1 MIKYYKLNF
10 SAKGDYGLDNRSDEN
25 KYEIKRYKGI
35 IIVVIISILAFVAMW
50 EFDSVVAVINRYIGY
65 ISPVLYGICIAYV
78 LNPIVVFFERRLRR
92 RFLASKSEKI
102 RSKSKKYAKG
112 LSITIA
118 MVIGISLVIVLCL
131 MIIPSLLESI
141 IDLARQIGP
150 LLNEL
155 VEHFDKFTVADSGF
169 GETFQN
175 LIEGASR
182 SLQEWVTTN
191 LLPTAQSA
199 LTYITSSVASVLVFL
214 YNFLVGII
222 VAVYALTEKRNFV
235 SMAKKVTYVLF
246 KPRHANRIVDTA
258 RHGHEIFGG
267 FIGGKLIDSLIV
279 GIICFIFC
287 ICTNMPYPLLV
298 STIIGITNIIPFF
311 GPFIGGIP
319 TTFVILMVNPVKGL
333 IYGIFII
340 VLQQIDGNIIG
351 AKILGNTTGVSEFW
365 VTFSLLLFGGM
376 FGFIGM
382 MIGVPLFSVIYYLI
396 KTLID
401 EKAEKRSF
409 STDDSFYYDVDRY
422 DEEDERFIMKN
433 DDAPK
438 RRIRRR
444 KREEKD

>member
-1 MIKYYKLNF
+1 MLDERPDEGKYAL
-10 SAKGDYGLDNRSDEN
+10 R
-25 KYEIKRYKGI
+25 RYKGI
-35 IIVVIISILAFVAMW
+35 IAVVIISILAFVAMW
-50 EFDSVVAVINRYIGY
+50 EFDSVVAVINRYLGY
-65 ISPVLYGICIAYV
+65 ISPVLYGICIAYI
-78 LNPIVVFFERRLRR
+78 LNPIVVFFERRLKK
-92 RFLASKSEKI
+92 RFLSSKSEKI
-102 RSKSKKYAKG
+102 RSKSARLAKG
-112 LSITIA
+112 LSISIA

-150 LLNEL
+150 LLNSL
-155 VEHFDKFTVADSGF
+155 VERIDKFTVADSGL
-169 GETFQN
+169 GDTLQN

-222 VAVYALTEKRNFV
+222 VAVYALAEKRDFI
-235 SMAKKVTYVLF
+235 SGAKKLIYVFF
-246 KPRHANRIVDTA
+246 KPRHANRIIDTS

-267 FIGGKLIDSLIV
+267 FISGKLIDSIIV
-279 GIICFIFC
+279 GIICFVFC
-287 ICTNMPYPLLV
+287 VCTGMPYPLLV
-298 STIIGITNIIPFF
+298 STIVGITNIIPFF

-319 TTFVILMVNPVKGL
+319 TTFIILMVNPLKGL

-382 MIGVPLFSVIYYLI
+382 MIGVPLFSVLYYLI
-396 KTLID
+396 TVAVN
-401 EKAEKRSF
+401 ERAEKRGF
-409 STDDSFYYDVDRY
+409 TTDDEFYYAVERY
-422 DEEDERFIMKN
+422 DDETGEFVLRT

-438 RRIRRR
+438 KRLRRR
-444 KREEKD
+444 FRNRDINNKK